1 MLAENGTIVLETIAQ
16 VHTQLQSYA
25 LNEYNSALI
34 SATTQVYDALGK
46 LIKLCDEVILSDDEE
61 KCASLSKENVDHVIE
76 LVDNA
81 VQQLAN
87 LANEKIAEQREKD
100 VAMNGT
106 PARMGKSSANTLQRP
121 MVDVAAQRT
130 SLPDI
135 PLTPRW
141 VPISIIIYDSQ
152 SLASIFVSDLLLNHK
167 HPR

>member
-25 LNEYNSALI
+25 LNEYSSALI

-61 KCASLSKENVDHVIE
+61 KCTSLSKENVEYVIE
-76 LVDNA
+76 LVDKA

-87 LANEKIAEQREKD
+87 LANEKIVEQREKD
-100 VAMNGT
+100 IAMNGSQT
-106 PARMGKSSANTLQRP
+106 LSGKSSANTLQRP

-135 PLTPRW
+135 PLTPR
-141 VPISIIIYDSQ
+141 
-152 SLASIFVSDLLLNHK
+152 
-167 HPR
+167 